1 MKKKIVSMISAAA
14 MVMGCAPAMAA
25 GNNSMESALVSV
37 KNRIDIP
44 AELTLFESRTYTD
57 AAETWYSFEW
67 TAPDSET
74 NLHITTDEDGHI
86 NRYYYY
92 DRAQFS
98 EDALIYKPREE
109 YRAAAESFLKTIA
122 PELFGED
129 DCLVCA
135 ETDAAIMHN
144 DTSFTFERLKNGI
157 PVIGNNAEI
166 LLSSTKDGFKVT
178 YCEISWDHDIDFEN
192 PASANTVE
200 PGSYYSAFPLE
211 LVYRKPFR
219 HYRYMD
225 TEDAEDLPELVY
237 RFKDNKA
244 GYVSVYSGELIETES
259 ETYNRSYGAAAGKG
273 DGENADLSPIEVAEI
288 DAVAGL
294 KSADEIIKTVSD
306 MGVFGAIPAAES
318 FSKSI
323 YKKNGKYI
331 VSLDYSDYDY
341 AGDDPNTLLSVHINS
356 DGQTGELLSFSSYCS
371 KNDYSDS
378 HNDSEYNAART
389 VITDFLTKN
398 FGGKLAECGE
408 PVEEADY
415 YLEQKYYRF
424 VNGIK
429 YDNNFL
435 QAEYDLETGRITDF
449 GQEWDDDTSQFTDP
463 KDAMDLN
470 AATAKMEEDS
480 PVYMAYVKSGG
491 KFVLSYTSDGAYTE
505 LDALTGDKTNPY
517 GYEPPKAYTYT
528 DIDGHWAE
536 DIIKAVAQA
545 GAGLPGTEFM
555 PNAEIKQEELLRMLT
570 AVNYHS
576 IYADTEDLYESA
588 RDIIT
593 EAEKAPN
600 STVLREDAF
609 VYMVRMMGFGKLAAI
624 SDIFAPGFND
634 GTDVSPEKTGSLAI
648 LRGYGIVKGDAG
660 AVRPKSALTRAEAA
674 SLIYGYL
681 TTEK

>member
-1 MKKKIVSMISAAA
+1 MATAE
-14 MVMGCAPAMAA
+14 PFMAA
-25 GNNSMESALVSV
+25 GSSMESALISV
-37 KNRIDIP
+37 KSRVDIP

-67 TAPDSET
+67 TAPDREKQ
-74 NLHITTDEDGHI
+74 LHITTDEDGHI
-86 NRYYYY
+86 IRYYYY
-92 DRAQFS
+92 DDSMYS
-98 EDALIYKPREE
+98 EDMFFYKPRED
-109 YRAAAESFLKTIA
+109 YYAAAENFLKTIA
-122 PELFGED
+122 PELFGEG

-135 ETDAAIMHN
+135 ETNAAIMHN
-144 DTSFTFERLKNGI
+144 DTTFTFERRKNGI

-166 LLSSTKDGFKVT
+166 NLRATTDGIKVY
-178 YCEISWDHDIDFEN
+178 YCEISWDHDIDFDN
-192 PASANTVE
+192 TASGSAVE

-219 HYRYMD
+219 HYRYMG
-225 TEDAEDLPELVY
+225 TEDEEDLPELVY
-237 RFKDNKA
+237 RFKDNNA
-244 GYVSVYSGELIETES
+244 GYVSVYSGEVIEPEA
-259 ETYNRSYGAAAGKG
+259 EIYNRSYGGAAAEKG
-273 DGENADLSPIEVAEI
+273 DGENADLSPMEVAEI

-294 KSADEIIKTVSD
+294 KSADAIIKTASN

-318 FSKSI
+318 FGKSI
-323 YKKNGKYI
+323 YKHDGKYI
-331 VSLDYSDYDY
+331 VSLDYSNYDY
-341 AGDDPNTLLSVHINS
+341 AGDDPNIPVSVHINAN
-356 DGQTGELLSFSSYCS
+356 GQTGELLSFSNYYY
-371 KNDYSDS
+371 KNDYSYD

-389 VITDFLTKN
+389 VITDFLKKN

-415 YLEQKYYRF
+415 YLGQKCYRL

-435 QAEYDLETGRITDF
+435 QAVYDLETCIMTDF

-463 KDAMDLN
+463 KDAIDLN
-470 AATAKMEEDS
+470 AATAKMEEHA
-480 PVYMAYVKSGG
+480 PVHRAYVKSGG
-491 KFVLSYTSDGAYTE
+491 NFVLCYTSDGAYTE
-505 LDALTGDKTNPY
+505 LDALTGVKINPY
-517 GYEPPKAYTYT
+517 GYDAPKAYTYN

-536 DIIKAVAQA
+536 EMIKAVAQA

-555 PNAEIKQEELLRMLT
+555 PDAEITQEELLRMLT

-576 IYADTEDLYESA
+576 IYADTEELYESA

-660 AVRPKSALTRAEAA
+660 AVRPKSTLTRAEAA